1 MSTKFSNLNMESLKA
16 AGTDQPH
23 AFAAISGASEPQASG
38 LSRAVEFWRR
48 AVYIYGTYKA
58 AQLRSLLLLTTGRS
72 DAEVHD
78 SVWVPQH
85 TWAGEEM
92 YKLCIELRGFYL
104 KAGQFIGSRSDF
116 VPEQICRK
124 LALLC
129 DKVPPM
135 SAEATRA
142 ALQREL
148 GVSDLSE
155 LFEWIDLE
163 NPLGSASISQ
173 VHKARLRRFS
183 RTELSRANASLR
195 RQRPQEYQLAPGEG
209 AWDVCN
215 ALGMSLREL
224 RAINKGVN
232 LEQLQPGQTIQVL
245 KPKNLESYHNG
256 GGTGGTS
263 DSSTDSRA
271 PAVAALMHAVA
282 TGDAPKN
289 GLVAVKVQ
297 YPGALPVM
305 VSDLKNIRAAA
316 FYLSKTEIKF
326 DLVSAVDELNKQIRL
341 EFDFTREA
349 RVMDT
354 ISEHLRPQSK
364 RLQIPRSVGG
374 LVTKSSLVMSFI
386 EGVPLLEAR
395 TRVSQMSP
403 RARDAAKRLI
413 LSRISEA
420 YGRMIFG
427 EGLFQADGHPGNILI
442 GRGGRVGLLDYGQSK
457 QLPDEKRRA
466 FAELVLALN
475 RGRASEISAALGDLG
490 VVTERKDPEI
500 RTEMAYGMF
509 DTRGKVNPFDPNSP
523 LKQSAISTFPA
534 DMFFVMRVVQLLR
547 GLADGMGINDFSC
560 ARQWA
565 PFAKD
570 TLSRARRGDGNRR
583 GLRHFLPI

>member
-1 MSTKFSNLNMESLKA
+1 MEFLKA
-16 AGTDQPH
+16 AGTEMPH
-23 AFAAISGASEPQASG
+23 AFAVISSSSEPQVSG
-38 LSRAVEFWRR
+38 LTRAVEFWRR
-48 AVYIYGTYKA
+48 AVYIYGSYKA
-58 AQLRSLLLLTTGRS
+58 AQLRSLLLLTTGRT
-72 DAEVHD
+72 DAEVQD

-104 KAGQFIGSRSDF
+104 KTGQFIGSRSDF

-135 SAEATRA
+135 SAEVTRA
-142 ALQREL
+142 ALQQEL

-232 LEQLQPGQTIQVL
+232 LEQLQPGQTIRVL
-245 KPKNLESYHNG
+245 KPKSLESYDNG
-256 GGTGGTS
+256 GGSGGS
-263 DSSTDSRA
+263 SSNSSTDTGA

-282 TGDAPKN
+282 TGGAPKN

-354 ISEHLRPQSK
+354 ISAHLRPQSN

-374 LVTKSSLVMSFI
+374 LVTRSALVMSFI

-413 LSRISEA
+413 LSRVSEA

-457 QLPDEKRRA
+457 QLPDEKRMA

-475 RGRASEISAALGDLG
+475 RGHASEISAALGDLG
-490 VVTERKDPEI
+490 VVTERKDPDI

-523 LKQSAISTFPA
+523 LKRSTISTFPA

-547 GLADGMGINDFSC
+547 GLANGMGIDDFSC

-570 TLSRARRGDGNRR
+570 TLSRARRGDGKRQ
-583 GLRHFLPI
+583 GLRHFLQI

>member
-1 MSTKFSNLNMESLKA
+1 
-16 AGTDQPH
+16 
-23 AFAAISGASEPQASG
+23 
-38 LSRAVEFWRR
+38 
-48 AVYIYGTYKA
+48 
-58 AQLRSLLLLTTGRS
+58 
-72 DAEVHD
+72 
-78 SVWVPQH
+78 
-85 TWAGEEM
+85 
-92 YKLCIELRGFYL
+92 
-104 KAGQFIGSRSDF
+104 
-116 VPEQICRK
+116 
-124 LALLC
+124 
-129 DKVPPM
+129 
-135 SAEATRA
+135 
-142 ALQREL
+142 
-148 GVSDLSE
+148 
-155 LFEWIDLE
+155 
-163 NPLGSASISQ
+163 
-173 VHKARLRRFS
+173 
-183 RTELSRANASLR
+183 
-195 RQRPQEYQLAPGEG
+195 
-209 AWDVCN
+209 
-215 ALGMSLREL
+215 
-224 RAINKGVN
+224 
-232 LEQLQPGQTIQVL
+232 
-245 KPKNLESYHNG
+245 
-256 GGTGGTS
+256 
-263 DSSTDSRA
+263 
-271 PAVAALMHAVA
+271 MHAVA

-547 GLADGMGINDFSC
+547 GLADGMACRVLQGGSCLFRGVARSPNLIHFLSETPPKSKLCRPLNVSDIRSPAINKNDFPAGRRNGTASY
-560 ARQWA
+560 
-565 PFAKD
+565 
-570 TLSRARRGDGNRR
+570 LSY
-583 GLRHFLPI
+583 LYKLS

>member
-1 MSTKFSNLNMESLKA
+1 MELLETA
-16 AGTDQPH
+16 RTEQPRV
-23 AFAAISGASEPQASG
+23 FAATTTASEQQALG
-38 LSRAVEFWRR
+38 LSRTIEFWRR
-48 AVYIYGTYKA
+48 AVYIYGSYKA
-58 AQLRSLLLLTTGRS
+58 AQLRSLFLKATGRS

-78 SVWVPQH
+78 SVWVPHH

-92 YKLCIELRGFYL
+92 YELCISLRGFYL

-135 SAEATRA
+135 SADTTRA
-142 ALQREL
+142 ALQQEL

-163 NPLGSASISQ
+163 TPLGSASISQ

-215 ALGMSLREL
+215 TLGMSLREL
-224 RAINKGVN
+224 MAINKGVN
-232 LEQLQPGQTIQVL
+232 LEQLQPGQTIRVL
-245 KPKNLESYHNG
+245 KPKSLESYKNG
-256 GGTGGTS
+256 GS
-263 DSSTDSRA
+263 SSSSSTDHRA

-282 TGDAPKN
+282 TGDAPKS

-297 YPGALPVM
+297 YPGALPIM
-305 VSDLKNIRAAA
+305 MSDLKNIRAAA

-326 DLVSAVDELNKQIRL
+326 DLVSAVDELNKQIRF

-354 ISEHLRPQSK
+354 ISEHLRPQSNH
-364 RLQIPRSVGG
+364 LQIPRSVGG
-374 LVTKSSLVMSFI
+374 LVTKRALVMNFI

-395 TRVSQMSP
+395 DRVSKMSP

-413 LSRISEA
+413 LSRVSEA

-475 RGRASEISAALGDLG
+475 RGRAGEISAALGDLG
-490 VVTERKDPEI
+490 VVTERNDPEI

-509 DTRGKVNPFDPNSP
+509 DTRGKVRLAVRAWIFVLDGDCGMDHVPMSLARLDALEGLIIRDLFPFVHLHPENREGR
-523 LKQSAISTFPA
+523 L
-534 DMFFVMRVVQLLR
+534 VLR
-547 GLADGMGINDFSC
+547 SSF
-560 ARQWA
+560 Q
-565 PFAKD
+565 
-570 TLSRARRGDGNRR
+570 
-583 GLRHFLPI
+583 GLR